1 MTTAEESL
9 KNSFIYYGILLCFEG
24 LLFFLFPHTGVGWLQ
39 LSPLDTEQAEQYARL
54 GGLAVGVIGFHYI
67 LAGLDM
73 FMSFFK

>member
-24 LLFFLFPHTGVGWLQ
+24 LLFFLFPNTGVGWLQ
-39 LSPLDTEQAEQYARL
+39 LAPLDTEQTEQYARF
-54 GGLAVGVIGFHYI
+54 GGLAVFIIGCHYI

-73 FMSFFK
+73 SMSFFK